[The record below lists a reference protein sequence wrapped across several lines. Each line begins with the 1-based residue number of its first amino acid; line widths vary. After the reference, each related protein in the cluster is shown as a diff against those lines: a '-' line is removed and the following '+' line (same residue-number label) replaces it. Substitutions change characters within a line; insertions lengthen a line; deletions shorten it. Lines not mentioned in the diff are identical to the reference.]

1 MNQLSLNITE
11 ESDIQVIA
19 SSAYNFRIE
28 LIKSIGKK
36 DINEILNMEDSLSE
50 SFGLNSVFTEYNINK
65 YFNEKT
71 LPFLAR
77 YKNEIV
83 GFIIGVPLE
92 NFEQESWAKYDVNL
106 GKNNTIYTYAFFI
119 KEKFRRKS
127 GYSKTL
133 KRIYINWSK
142 KRHYKYV
149 SGHVKQGI
157 TKNFPSN
164 TEIVK
169 IFPIWYGLNTPFEYY
184 RRPL

>member
-1 MNQLSLNITE
+1 MNQLSLNIDE
-11 ESDIQVIA
+11 ESEIQVIA
-19 SSAYNFRIE
+19 SSAYHFRIE
-28 LIKSIGKK
+28 LIKKIGKK
-36 DINEILNMEDSLSE
+36 DIAEILDMTQSLTK

-65 YFNEKT
+65 YFNERT

-77 YKNEIV
+77 YKNNII

-106 GKNNTIYTYAFFI
+106 GKNNTLYTYAFII
-119 KEKFRRKS
+119 KEKYRGKG
-127 GYSKTL
+127 GYAKTL

-142 KRHYKYV
+142 KRNYEYV
-149 SGHVKQGI
+149 CGHVKQGI
-157 TKNFPSN
+157 AKKFTSD

-169 IFPIWYGLNTPFEYY
+169 IFPVWYGINTPFEYY